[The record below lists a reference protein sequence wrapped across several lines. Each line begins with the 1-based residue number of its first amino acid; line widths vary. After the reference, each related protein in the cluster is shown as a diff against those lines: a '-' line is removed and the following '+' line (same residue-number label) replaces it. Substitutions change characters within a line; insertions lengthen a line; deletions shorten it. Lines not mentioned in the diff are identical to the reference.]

1 MSARPPVFAVAPS
14 AQAPPVH
21 ETPAGGRPRREHRRR
36 WRTALLLLPALGFLA
51 VFFVYPMLGILARS
65 FTGAHGFTLA
75 NYVSVV
81 KDPIY
86 PKIFGLTFEI
96 AFTVTVVTLFLSY
109 PLAYKLSTVSGPL
122 AAVLMALVLV
132 PFFTDLLVRTFSWMV
147 ILGRDGLVNLL
158 LSKFGIGPVQLLYN
172 RAGVLIG
179 MTYALLPYMVLTLYS
194 VMRGIDRRLLQAA
207 GNLGANEWQ
216 AFRRVFLP
224 LSLPGV
230 FGGSLLVFVLALGYF
245 VTPRLM
251 GGTHDQMISMVI
263 ENQVEMALDV
273 NLASSLAVL
282 LLALTLVGF
291 VLYDRIVGLRSLF
304 ESKIS

>member
-1 MSARPPVFAVAPS
+1 VSARPPAATVAPS
-14 AQAPPVH
+14 AQAPPVRGR
-21 ETPAGGRPRREHRRR
+21 PAGAGLRRERLRR
-36 WRTALLLLPALGFLA
+36 WGTALLLLPALGFLA
-51 VFFVYPMLGILARS
+51 VFFVYPMLGILVRS
-65 FTGAHGFTLA
+65 FTGSHGFTLA
-75 NYVSVV
+75 NYVSAVT
-81 KDPIY
+81 DPIY
-86 PKIFGLTFEI
+86 PRIFWLTFQI
-96 AFTVTVVTLFLSY
+96 ALTVTVATLFLAY
-109 PLAYKLSTVSGPL
+109 PLAYTLSTVSGRL
-122 AAVLMALVLV
+122 AGVLMALVLV
-132 PFFTDLLVRTFSWMV
+132 PFFTDLLVRMFSWMV

-158 LSKFGIGPVQLLYN
+158 LSKAGIPPVQLLYN

-194 VMRGIDRRLLQAA
+194 VMRGIDRSLLQAA

-251 GGTHDQMISMVI
+251 GGPHDQMISMVI

-273 NLASSLAVL
+273 RFASSLAVL
-282 LLALTLVGF
+282 LLALTIAGF
-291 VLYDRIVGLRSLF
+291 ILYDRIVGLRSLF
-304 ESKIS
+304 ETKGS